1 MQKVTLIIIKRHL
14 RRSRCHHRQSCC
26 TRTDHNRQREC
37 PARLAE
43 YAKYDDMGNRIDV
56 TPTKVV
62 PEATEES
69 ESKLKPQKQKPAEL
83 TLNLKAQSIV

>member
-1 MQKVTLIIIKRHL
+1 MAGLIT
-14 RRSRCHHRQSCC
+14 RQE
-26 TRTDHNRQREC
+26 QVLEKEREEE
-37 PARLAE
+37 AE

-62 PEATEES
+62 PEATES
-69 ESKLKPQKQKPAEL
+69 ESKLTKQQSKPAEL